1 MRSWQKIPL
10 SYRADPAPFFKQ
22 ILGFD
27 YPIWLDSC
35 AHATSGRYDIL
46 SASPSRFYD
55 FHFGDPKQYLEILRQ
70 QNNAQS
76 AIQIGDMFFAG
87 CLGFMNYE
95 FGLALNAQNCFDV
108 PHSNFPKA
116 WFGFYDWALIVD
128 HHLKQASLIYRADAV
143 DKHLSIENLKQYWS
157 AVTEENL
164 NFELRSRFESNIDFE
179 QYQSTIESIKNNICR
194 GETYQVNFSQCFS
207 ADFTG
212 DTFEAYCILRQKNPA
227 EYAAF
232 LRMPEGDILS
242 FSPELL
248 VAAKHNK
255 LLSKPIK
262 GTAKRYFDEAKDTE
276 QQQQL
281 INCPKNRA
289 ENMMIVDLVRNDL
302 SKVSYAE
309 SVKVAK
315 FLEIEVMPSVF
326 HLVSSI
332 ESQLLDGLDYLDV
345 LKALFPGGS
354 ITGAPKYR
362 TMELITQY
370 EHRQRGIYCGSI
382 GFLSANMEMCF
393 NIAIRTMYTALQK
406 LYCPAGGG
414 IVYDSDAKAEYQ
426 ETYDKVAVLTRTFEK
441 VKHEENKIPTF
452 S

>member
-1 MRSWQKIPL
+1 VRSWQKIPL
-10 SYRADPAPFFKQ
+10 CYQADPAPFFKQ
-22 ILGFD
+22 ILRFD

-46 SASPSRFYD
+46 SASPVRFYE
-55 FHFGDPKQYLEILRQ
+55 HRIGDPKQYFEILRQ
-70 QNNAQS
+70 QNKAQS
-76 AIQIGDMFFAG
+76 SIQIGDMFFSG
-87 CLGFMNYE
+87 CMGFMNYE
-95 FGLALNAQNCFDV
+95 FGLVLNKQNCFDL
-108 PHSNFPKA
+108 PNGNYPKA
-116 WFGFYDWALIVD
+116 WFGLYDWACIVD
-128 HHLKQASLIYRADAV
+128 HHLKQAYLIYRTDV
-143 DKHLSIENLKQYWS
+143 VIEGVSIDNLKQYWA
-157 AVTEENL
+157 AVSTEKL
-164 NFELRSRFESNIDFE
+164 DFELSSRFESNIDFE
-179 QYQSTIESIKNNICR
+179 EYQTAIESIKKNICW

-212 DTFEAYCILRQKNPA
+212 DPFEAYCILRQKNPA

-232 LRMPEGDILS
+232 LRTPAGDILS

-248 VAAKHNK
+248 VAAKHKK

-262 GTAKRYFDEAKDTE
+262 GTAKRYFDEAKDRE

-281 INCPKNRA
+281 MSCPKNRA

-302 SKVSYAE
+302 SKVSHAD
-309 SVKVAK
+309 SVRVAK

-332 ESQLLDGLDYLDV
+332 ESKLLDELDFLDV
-345 LKALFPGGS
+345 LTALFPGGS

-370 EHRQRGIYCGSI
+370 EQRQRGIYCGSI
-382 GFLSANMEMCF
+382 GFLSENMEMCF
-393 NIAIRTMYTALQK
+393 NIAIRTMYTAHQK